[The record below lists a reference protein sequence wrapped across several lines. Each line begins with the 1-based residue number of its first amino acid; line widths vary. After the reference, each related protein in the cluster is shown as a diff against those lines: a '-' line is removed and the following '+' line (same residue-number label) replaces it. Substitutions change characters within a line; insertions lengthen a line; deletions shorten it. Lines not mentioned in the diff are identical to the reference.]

1 MIVLAAGLL
10 CLVLWV
16 AFTYFF
22 PTGLGAVQVLLAV
35 GVGLVIRWW
44 VVRQPRRPAV

>member
-1 MIVLAAGLL
+1 MITLVAGLL

-16 AFTYFF
+16 VFTYFL
-22 PTGLGAVQVLLAV
+22 PTGLGVVQVLLAV

-44 VVRQPRRPAV
+44 VVRPPSRPAA